1 MDKGGKEWRE
11 LTFSQRE
18 GKVPLPEALQAG
30 KLNNKFKNQ
39 IWLVIER
46 YINNGDIELCDF
58 IDPEIEIQ
66 SDVHFY
72 RNEDQDFWD
81 HFVLS
86 YHTNVLEVP
95 HDVIKVEKAQEIKMW
110 MRDSILKKEGHE
122 ILTLLEYM
130 LRSPHIPEELAN
142 NIESSFELAPYFID
156 HSDGIATIIPSTSE
170 EAKESIKKSLD
181 NINQSELT
189 GTKVHLRKAAQELN
203 TENFSGSMRES
214 IHAVASAARQI
225 DPKASKDLDAALN
238 SLEKHGIHIHPALKQ
253 AFKTL
258 YGYTSNEEGV
268 RKPFVKKESADVGI
282 DEAIFMYSACVAF
295 VDYLASKQRQWDEK

>member
-18 GKVPLPEALQAG
+18 GKAPLPEALQSG
-30 KLNNKFKNQ
+30 ELNEKFKLKV
-39 IWLVIER
+39 WTVIGTHISDCVVPPYAILSIGE
-46 YINNGDIELCDF
+46 F
-58 IDPEIEIQ
+58 IA
-66 SDVHFY
+66 
-72 RNEDQDFWD
+72 NEDGVFWKE
-81 HFVLS
+81 FMLS
-86 YHTNVLEVP
+86 YNVDVLIVTHDTINIKKTEEVKKWMKEIILE
-95 HDVIKVEKAQEIKMW
+95 
-110 MRDSILKKEGHE
+110 RDSHE
-122 ILTLLEYM
+122 ILTLLEHM

-181 NINQSELT
+181 NINQSELA
-189 GTKVHLRKAAQELN
+189 GTKSHLRKAAQELN

-225 DPKASKDLDAALN
+225 DPEASKDLGPALD
-238 SLEKHGIHIHPALKQ
+238 SLEKHGILKHRALKQ
-253 AFKTL
+253 AFKKL
-258 YGYTSNEEGV
+258 YGYTSDAEGV
-268 RKPFVKKESADVGI
+268 RKPLVYKKNADVGF

-295 VDYLASKQRQWDEK
+295 VDYLASKQRQWDGK